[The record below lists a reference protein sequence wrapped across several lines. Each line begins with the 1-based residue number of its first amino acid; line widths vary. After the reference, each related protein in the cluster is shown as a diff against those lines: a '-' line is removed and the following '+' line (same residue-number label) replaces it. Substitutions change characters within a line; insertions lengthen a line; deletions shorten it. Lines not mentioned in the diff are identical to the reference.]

1 MDYPVYG
8 KAVAH
13 AVADGSCEKGIVIC
27 STGIG
32 ISIAAN
38 KVPGIRCALCGD
50 CFSARATRQHNDV
63 NVSAISFGTGIVR
76 TMGRLTQKP
85 LDVHLMVENP
95 LPFIPELAEE
105 KVERV
110 SVYYEIPGG
119 PEKALRAIREAGM
132 QAGLVL
138 NPETPNGAAKQ
149 YLHGL
154 DRILLMTV
162 CPGRGGQTY
171 LEGSNQKI
179 AGLRSLLDRVGSRAV
194 IQIDGGVTPQNLPE
208 AYAAGARSVVAGSAV
223 FGGTVQSGVAY
234 LRRSCAF

>member
-1 MDYPVYG
+1 MDG
-8 KAVAH
+8 H
-13 AVADGSCEKGIVIC
+13 
-27 STGIG
+27 
-32 ISIAAN
+32 
-38 KVPGIRCALCGD
+38 
-50 CFSARATRQHNDV
+50 F
-63 NVSAISFGTGIVR
+63 VSAISFGTGIVR

-110 SVYYEIPGG
+110 SV
-119 PEKALRAIREAGM
+119 
-132 QAGLVL
+132 
-138 NPETPNGAAKQ
+138 
-149 YLHGL
+149 H
-154 DRILLMTV
+154 
-162 CPGRGGQTY
+162 
-171 LEGSNQKI
+171 
-179 AGLRSLLDRVGSRAV
+179 RSLLDRVGSRAV